1 MLIIQSRTSF
11 KWLGLQADL
20 WLMSLVCALCSARC
34 VQVGS
39 SSSSHT
45 LQASKKE
52 FFKKF
57 LYEPLPVESHLDHL
71 LHNHFNAEIVTKTIE
86 NMQDS
91 VDYLTWTF
99 LYRRMTQN
107 PNYYNLQG
115 VTHRHLSEHLSELA
129 ETTLKDLEESKCISI
144 DGSDI
149 SPLNLGMIAAYYDI
163 NYTTIELYSRSL
175 TAKTK
180 LRGILDI
187 ISSSSEFDSLAVRHH
202 EDRLLRALAQKVV
215 MKPKA
220 DAKFNDPHV
229 KANLLLQAHFSRLS
243 LPSELQADLDEIL
256 KKVLQLVQACV
267 DVLSSN
273 SWLEPALATME
284 LSQMIVQA
292 MWATDPVLK
301 QLPHMS
307 TDALKRAASHQI
319 EGIFDLTD
327 AEDDVRN
334 EILAMPDAQL
344 ADVARFCNR
353 YPNIDLN
360 FDVEDAS
367 NVHAG
372 QTVSVKVQL
381 RRDDDDETQVGP
393 VIAPFYPIRKD
404 EGWWVIVGEPAT
416 NK

>member
-1 MLIIQSRTSF
+1 
-11 KWLGLQADL
+11 
-20 WLMSLVCALCSARC
+20 V
-34 VQVGS
+34 
-39 SSSSHT
+39 
-45 LQASKKE
+45 
-52 FFKKF
+52 
-57 LYEPLPVESHLDHL
+57 

-115 VTHRHLSEHLSELA
+115 VSARHLSEHLSELA
-129 ETTLKDLEESKCISI
+129 EQTLKDLEESKCIAV
-144 DGSDI
+144 DGTDV

-163 NYTTIELYSRSL
+163 NYTTIELFSRSL

-187 ISSSSEFDSLAVRHH
+187 IASSSEFDQLPVRHH
-202 EDRLLRALAQKVV
+202 EDRLLRALAQKVI

-220 DAKFNDPHV
+220 DAHFNDPHV
-229 KANLLLQAHFSRLS
+229 KANLLLQAHFSRLT
-243 LPSELQADLDEIL
+243 LPSELQSDLDEIL
-256 KKVLQLVQACV
+256 KKVLQLVQASV

-284 LSQMIVQA
+284 LSQMIVQS
-292 MWATDPVLK
+292 MWATDSALK
-301 QLPHMS
+301 QLPHV
-307 TDALKRAASHQI
+307 TGDALKRAATHKI
-319 EGIFDLTD
+319 EGVFDLTD

-334 EILAMPDAQL
+334 EILQLGDSQL

-360 FDVEDAS
+360 FEVEDADS
-367 NVHAG
+367 VHAA
-372 QTVSVKVQL
+372 QNVTVKVQL
-381 RRDDDDETQVGP
+381 RRDDDDETQIGP
-393 VIAPFYPIRKD
+393 VIAPFFPTRKE
-404 EGWWVIVGEPAT
+404 EGWWVVVGEPSSNKLVIFDHET
-416 NK
+416 NVAFTDIFLLQACCDQASCAASRV

>member
-1 MLIIQSRTSF
+1 M
-11 KWLGLQADL
+11 
-20 WLMSLVCALCSARC
+20 
-34 VQVGS
+34 
-39 SSSSHT
+39 
-45 LQASKKE
+45 
-52 FFKKF
+52 
-57 LYEPLPVESHLDHL
+57 ESHLDHL